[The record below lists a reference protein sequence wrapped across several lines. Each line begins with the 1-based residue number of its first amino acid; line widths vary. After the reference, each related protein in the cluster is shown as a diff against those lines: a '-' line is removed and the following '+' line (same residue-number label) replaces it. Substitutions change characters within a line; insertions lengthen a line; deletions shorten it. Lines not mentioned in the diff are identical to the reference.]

1 MAASLLTLTSWMELS
16 RLRSTAEAHDNLLV
30 SVNAMDRTHKDPS
43 PSDWSPVPSLLARLG
58 LTFLLGSTLCMCSA
72 WVVMGFGASHWSH
85 LPAYVYQSTVAH
97 LVTVSQVCDF
107 LRLRDVARRLLNLL
121 QQEVCPAAA
130 RVRAFRHAWLLVYR
144 NACQH
149 SVLPVTATVHMTVLL
164 LLFTINGYTA
174 ALACLAVNSGQR
186 SDSVWPQVFISS
198 FGAMINALSILAI
211 NDAAHR
217 LAEEIE
223 TPFLEMLQRDNFASR
238 LHTDI
243 RCEVRSRD
251 ALGLQQRENGRREG
265 LPV

>member
-1 MAASLLTLTSWMELS
+1 MSGGAYMAASLLTLTSWMELS

-121 QQEVCPAAA
+121 QQVQYGRRSASKVPKISRQG
-130 RVRAFRHAWLLVYR
+130 RVSWLL
-144 NACQH
+144 
-149 SVLPVTATVHMTVLL
+149 STMLE
-164 LLFTINGYTA
+164 
-174 ALACLAVNSGQR
+174 VNIGV
-186 SDSVWPQVFISS
+186 D
-198 FGAMINALSILAI
+198 
-211 NDAAHR
+211 
-217 LAEEIE
+217 
-223 TPFLEMLQRDNFASR
+223 TK
-238 LHTDI
+238 
-243 RCEVRSRD
+243 
-251 ALGLQQRENGRREG
+251 GRRRQEFSRG
-265 LPV
+265 CPLGTRRLVVYKLNFLSCGID